1 MIIKVCGMREPDN
14 IRAVDALEGVTW
26 MGFIFH
32 PRSPR
37 FVGEVPAYLPLHCKR
52 VGVFVNEPQQGIL
65 DRMKSFGLDLIQL
78 HGNET
83 TEYCQE
89 LRSSIGS
96 ELKIIKMIPIT
107 TTSDL
112 EAAKPYEGIVDFF
125 LFETR
130 CSIYGGSGRSFD
142 WDILQQ
148 YHGNTPFLLTGG
160 IQPTDAEKIK
170 AFHHPRFV
178 GIDLN
183 SGFETAPAL
192 KAPAALRTFL
202 TQLSH

>member
-26 MGFIFH
+26 VGFIFH

-37 FVGEVPAYLPLHCKR
+37 FVSEVPAYMPLHCKR

-112 EAAKPYEGIVDFF
+112 EAAKPYESIVDFF
-125 LFETR
+125 LFDYP
-130 CSIYGGSGRSFD
+130 IN
-142 WDILQQ
+142 L
-148 YHGNTPFLLTGG
+148 H
-160 IQPTDAEKIK
+160 
-170 AFHHPRFV
+170 RFV
-178 GIDLN
+178 CEFQEINLFFFIQHIQKHN
-183 SGFETAPAL
+183 YRPFSN
-192 KAPAALRTFL
+192 
-202 TQLSH
+202 